1 MRSRSLSNPL
11 RCEHVFRVLNSLK
24 DKPKGLLEVQQ
35 ETKISPA
42 AFYNTVIPQMLEL
55 GLIEETIEPG
65 IRSMKKVVK
74 MTEKGTR
81 LFETLSQLRVAEAFL
96 R

>member
-11 RCEHVFRVLNSLK
+11 RCEHVFRVLYSLK
-24 DKPKGLLEVQQ
+24 DGPKGLLEIQQ

-55 GLIEETIEPG
+55 GLIEESIEPG
-65 IRSMKKVVK
+65 VRNVKKVVK
-74 MTEKGTR
+74 MTEKGIR
-81 LFETLSQLRVAEAFL
+81 LYETLAQLRAAEVFL

>member
-24 DKPKGLLEVQQ
+24 DGPKGLLEIQQ

-55 GLIEETIEPG
+55 GLIEESIEPG
-65 IRSMKKVVK
+65 VRNVKKVVK
-74 MTEKGTR
+74 MTEKGIR
-81 LFETLSQLRVAEAFL
+81 LYETLAQLRAAEVFL